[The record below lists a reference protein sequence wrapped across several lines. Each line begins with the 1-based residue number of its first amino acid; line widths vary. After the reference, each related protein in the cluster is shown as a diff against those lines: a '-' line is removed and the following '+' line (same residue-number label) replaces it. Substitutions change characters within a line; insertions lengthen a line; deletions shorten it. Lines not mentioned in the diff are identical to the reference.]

1 MPIIDV
7 HAHVFNADDLPIKGF
22 LKAQGWPK
30 WIALLI
36 DKVLQL
42 AADNQQLSAMVDAD
56 AIDESDELSDEDVQA
71 LVMHIIETTPE
82 IQAALQEEVDRDLK
96 QSDADA
102 TAVLDGFG
110 PIKGVF
116 SNLKRIKDANDLV
129 KWVLLLTKS
138 QRKISKRLVKT
149 YETIDLFVPMMMD
162 MDKWVDDDAPN
173 SQSHQV
179 LLLENVIDSTPG
191 KIHPFVAYDP
201 RRAIEEGVEATLAR
215 IDDAVGNRGFIGV
228 KLYPPM
234 GYRASN
240 NAEAVPPLTDP
251 EKYDD
256 ALKAL
261 FRLCND
267 KGIPIT
273 AHCTPA
279 GAEVEPGVSGK
290 NANPDFWRET
300 LSEFGDL
307 RLNLAHFGGIE
318 NLIKK
323 GRESWAWKI
332 AAMMDEFPNLYA
344 DTGHHGVLERK
355 SRRKFFE
362 KLAELFVAHPVLE
375 GRFMFGTD
383 WHMLARLDDHRK
395 FLNVYRRHYV
405 QMVDDDAAVQ
415 KFLGGNAMRFL
426 GLVKAGKNAERLAR
440 YYAAKNLPK
449 PDWLAAIETS

>member
-1 MPIIDV
+1 MPIVDV

-22 LKAQGWPK
+22 VKARGIPT

-36 DKVLQL
+36 DKVLQH
-42 AADNQQLSAMVDAD
+42 AADSPKLNAMVDVD
-56 AIDESDELSDEDVQA
+56 AIDESDELSDEDIQA
-71 LVMHIIETTPE
+71 FVMHIIETTPE
-82 IQAALQEEVDRDLK
+82 ILAALQEAIDHDLE
-96 QSDADA
+96 QIGANVPA
-102 TAVLDGFG
+102 A
-110 PIKGVF
+110 PIDSGSTKGIF
-116 SNLKRIKDANDLV
+116 SNLRRIKDANDLV

-149 YETIDLFVPMMMD
+149 YKAIDLFVPMMMD
-162 MDKWVDDDAPN
+162 MDKWLNDDTPN
-173 SQSHQV
+173 SQSRQIQI
-179 LLLENVIDSTPG
+179 LENVIDSMPG

-215 IDDAVGNRGFIGV
+215 IDDAIENRGFIGV

-240 NAEAVPPLTDP
+240 NAAAVPPLTDP

-279 GAEVEPGVSGK
+279 GAEAKPGVSGK
-290 NANPDFWRET
+290 NANPSFWRET

-318 NLIKK
+318 NLIKE
-323 GRESWAWKI
+323 GRKSWAWEI
-332 AAMMDEFPNLYA
+332 GAMMDDFPNLYA
-344 DTGHHGVLERK
+344 DTGHHGVLQRTK
-355 SRRKFFE
+355 RRDFFE
-362 KLAELFVAHPVLE
+362 KLAELFDAHPVLE

-395 FLNVYRRHYV
+395 FLKIYRRQYAK
-405 QMVDDDAAVQ
+405 MIDDDAAVQ
-415 KFLGGNAMRFL
+415 KFLGSNAMRFL
-426 GLVKAGKNAERLAR
+426 GLVKGGANAERLVR
-440 YYAAKNLPK
+440 YYAAKSLPK
-449 PDWLAAIETS
+449 PDWLAAIED